1 MNIFRAPHAVMQSQ
15 LTIAPQTGRY
25 ACINFGTFVLA
36 VRLLG
41 IETEFVERLVGCCT
55 RCSNASGAGDASTA
69 SAHNSTTMR
78 ASSGCACAAGWC
90 THARGYA
97 CIHMQV
103 QLLQQRILRA
113 MYLQPSEGD
122 VAGLLEDGLQ
132 DEADGPAS
140 EQSKVVNIF
149 AQAAS
154 NLLPLSLSLTL

>member
-1 MNIFRAPHAVMQSQ
+1 
-15 LTIAPQTGRY
+15 
-25 ACINFGTFVLA
+25 
-36 VRLLG
+36 
-41 IETEFVERLVGCCT
+41 
-55 RCSNASGAGDASTA
+55 
-69 SAHNSTTMR
+69 
-78 ASSGCACAAGWC
+78 
-90 THARGYA
+90 
-97 CIHMQV
+97 MQV

-154 NLLPLSLSLTL
+154 NLLPLSPPL